1 MAKQN
6 LTVSADFQV
15 KAREVDFV
23 TRFAKNW
30 DSLREIMGIMR
41 PIEAAPGTKLKT
53 IEASVT
59 LANNGQV
66 GEGEEI
72 PYSKASV
79 VEKTFGEITLEKY
92 AKAVSIESVKKW
104 GAAVA
109 VQRTDTAFLNELQGN
124 VLERFYTFRI
134 TEKH

>member
-15 KAREVDFV
+15 KAREIDFV

-72 PYSKASV
+72 PYGRLSCRP
-79 VEKTFGEITLEKY
+79 
-92 AKAVSIESVKKW
+92 KKR
-104 GAAVA
+104 GVP
-109 VQRTDTAFLNELQGN
+109 
-124 VLERFYTFRI
+124 
-134 TEKH
+134 